1 MKKELVTIITP
12 CYNGE
17 NYVEN
22 LLKSII
28 NQTYKKIEFIFVND
42 GSKDKTEQIIKKYE
56 PEFKDKNITLKYIK
70 QRNGG
75 QAKAVNTGL
84 KEMEGE
90 YLIWA
95 DSDDYFE
102 DDAIENM
109 VNFLE
114 NNPEYS
120 AVRGEVAFRKF
131 GDKENIERIGK
142 SQNPEN
148 DDLFVN
154 YIVQEDVYCF
164 IGVMMVKSEKF
175 LKTNKGRKIYINRAG
190 QNWQL
195 ILPSVYKGKTGYINK
210 VTYNYLIRENSHSH
224 QKENAIKFLQKIENH
239 KKILTHTINKIVDD
253 NTEKEKYKKMIEEK
267 YTTQQ
272 KDFLKYKF
280 RHFSK
285 EHIKYKFRNWN
296 LNYVR
301 CKIKEWNKK

>member
-56 PEFKDKNITLKYIK
+56 PEFKNKNIIFKYIK
-70 QRNGG
+70 QRNRG
-75 QAKAVNTGL
+75 QAKAVDTGL
-84 KEMEGE
+84 KEIEGE

-109 VNFLE
+109 VNFLK
-114 NNPEYS
+114 NNPKYS

-131 GDKENIERIGK
+131 DDKENIERIGK
-142 SQNPEN
+142 SKNPEN
-148 DDLFVN
+148 EDLFVN

-164 IGVMMVKSEKF
+164 IGVMMVKTEKF
-175 LKTNKGRKIYINRAG
+175 LKTNKGRNIYINRAG

-253 NTEKEKYKKMIEEK
+253 DKEKEKYKKI
-267 YTTQQ
+267 
-272 KDFLKYKF
+272 
-280 RHFSK
+280 
-285 EHIKYKFRNWN
+285 I
-296 LNYVR
+296 
-301 CKIKEWNKK
+301 